1 MSKIA
6 SNIKLLAE
14 RRGLKQAQLGKAAG
28 VDQSTVSRILKTET
42 SNPGYQTVQKLAE
55 FFGVGMDDLVNRD
68 LLEGETP
75 SQPVGSEQE
84 IVEAAVRL
92 VRELEAM
99 SPEPQPEDTYA
110 ERLYVAMKIVRDEGA
125 AGVLDESALVP
136 TLRRF
141 AAELRKTG

>member
-42 SNPGYQTVQKLAE
+42 SNPGYQTVQRLAE

-68 LLEGETP
+68 LMEDDSP

-99 SPEPQPEDTYA
+99 SPEPLPQETYG
-110 ERLYVAMKIVRDEGA
+110 ERLYIAMKVIRDEGA
-125 AGVLDESALVP
+125 AGILDETALMP
-136 TLRRF
+136 ALRRF